1 MARIVLASWMVR
13 YPLGGNLSWALQWLV
28 GFQRLGHDVY
38 FVERSGYADSCFDP
52 VRNTMSD
59 DCSHGL
65 AVVSRLLERHG
76 LGERWC
82 YLDADGTYHGM
93 QKEQVARLFV
103 ATDVFIDM
111 GAHGSWRVEAE
122 PAPLSVLVEAEPG
135 FTQIRMERRL
145 AAGEPIDKYDHYFS
159 VGQSIGTSLTTAPTG
174 GRNWKT
180 VLNPIVPDLFEPGHP
195 APGAPFT
202 TVMNW
207 RAHDPI
213 EWQGEVLGQK
223 DVEFEKFIG
232 LPRLTREP
240 LEIAVT
246 GRDVP
251 RERLLEHG
259 WRLRDAHE
267 TTLTMDGYLSFIAA
281 SAGEFGV
288 AKQVFVA
295 PRTGWFSDRSAA
307 YLASGRPVVLQDT
320 GFSAH
325 LPCGEG
331 LFAVHDAESAAAAIE
346 EIAAD
351 FPRHSAAARA
361 IAREVLD
368 ARIVLPRMLEEIG
381 VC

>member
-267 TTLTMDGYLSFIAA
+267 TTLTMDGYLSSLQHPQGSSVLRSRYSSHPGQAG
-281 SAGEFGV
+281 SATG
-288 AKQVFVA
+288 A
-295 PRTGWFSDRSAA
+295 PHTSR
-307 YLASGRPVVLQDT
+307 
-320 GFSAH
+320 
-325 LPCGEG
+325 
-331 LFAVHDAESAAAAIE
+331 
-346 EIAAD
+346 
-351 FPRHSAAARA
+351 AAARSCCRTRGSRHTSPAARGSSLCTTRRVPPRRSRRSPPTSRA
-361 IAREVLD
+361 IRQPPAPSPVSAD